1 MDNLSTW
8 SQRAQKLL
16 PLLPQHTQTQLQGH
30 RIVLDST
37 LWIEWI
43 GEKSLENLSF
53 SSSWSQGAQVLFLA
67 LKEILRG
74 KPLESA
80 KNLSLREIESFL
92 RDRNSEPA
100 LPSES
105 FEDLALH
112 WPRIQGQLTSISS
125 SSQSAGAYEFSAGK
139 VFAAL
144 SLSEKIQELKAFFSS
159 ETLLGLRRSGG
170 RVELLDVQE
179 FDVFIALDS
188 GSVPESALLDWLQLK
203 LSETYREPSL
213 NLIPESFS

>member
-1 MDNLSTW
+1 MLEES
-8 SQRAQKLL
+8 
-16 PLLPQHTQTQLQGH
+16 
-30 RIVLDST
+30 
-37 LWIEWI
+37 LWIEWK
-43 GEKSLENLSF
+43 GEKSLEEISF
-53 SSSWSQGAQVLFLA
+53 SSTWRLGSQVLFLA

-105 FEDLALH
+105 FEDLTLH
-112 WPRIQGQLTSISS
+112 WPRIQGQLAQISS
-125 SSQSAGAYEFSAGK
+125 TSQSVGRYDFPAGK

-170 RVELLDVQE
+170 RIELLDVQE

-203 LSETYREPSL
+203 LAETYREPAL